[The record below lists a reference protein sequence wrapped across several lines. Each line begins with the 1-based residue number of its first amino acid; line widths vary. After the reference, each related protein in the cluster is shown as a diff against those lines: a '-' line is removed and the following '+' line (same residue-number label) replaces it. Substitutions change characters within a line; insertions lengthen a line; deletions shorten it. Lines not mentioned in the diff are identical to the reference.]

1 MHQRRNPSEVMYSGL
16 PHVMVFIP
24 LLPQVE
30 CATKVGLNGAWFASG
45 NSSSAQVT
53 VVQCMTHCP
62 LILECFKVDSARIM
76 AILCVPASP
85 FSTSSLSRQNTL
97 GHYSS
102 DMMTV
107 WMGTQCGK

>member
-1 MHQRRNPSEVMYSGL
+1 MFEFLPSY
-16 PHVMVFIP
+16 VFF
-24 LLPQVE
+24 LLPLKVE
-30 CATKVGLNGAWFASG
+30 CATKVGSNGAWFASG

-62 LILECFKVDSARIM
+62 LILECFMVNSARIM

-85 FSTSSLSRQNTL
+85 FSTSTLSQQNTL